1 MGRSKRCHPY
11 AALHIAHR
19 QYATV
24 RGVLG
29 KRGPLQWAAFV
40 TCLIVF
46 GLGPF
51 SAALRDADR
60 YAEVKVSDWPP
71 TNRWVKSTDCARRR
85 HVWLAI
91 CSDDNKLI
99 PISEYALGD
108 DPGHA
113 LLLDVW
119 AIASGKEA
127 SLVDVARLNIG
138 LNTIGLMVLASFLF
152 AIRAYV
158 TSIVLIAAGP
168 VIYLGWIGVSPHWSF
183 IGITSMAL
191 VLPMAILAKEYGFLT
206 RGSDNAYIALGIVAL
221 SLAALVREVI
231 GDMGLVTTIAVIGF
245 VAVRRRHLKGHWRG
259 LLVLTSLVLVTSA
272 MPTLVVGARDVSFA
286 MEPARHVARHGFSDI
301 LYKGLG
307 SVPNSLGIASYSD
320 AASQAGVE
328 RVKPGV
334 RYCSPEFY
342 GILRKLYL
350 EKVVH
355 HPAEVMRIYVE
366 KARLILA
373 DSILD
378 LAPPLGVA
386 LIIALGHFIA
396 ATALGLWRRIGFSQG
411 LLVEGAV
418 IVLIGLFVAQAIL
431 ADPNRMYAMP
441 LGAALVM
448 LLGVLVEFFGRAA
461 VILLSRSK
469 RKSHY
474 MHPWSE
480 HASEMD
486 V

>member
-1 MGRSKRCHPY
+1 MIPYGRQDIQQSDIDAVVAVLRSDFLTQGPAIPRFERAIADRVGAKHAVAVSNAT
-11 AALHIAHR
+11 AALHIAC
-19 QYATV
+19 
-24 RGVLG
+24 
-29 KRGPLQWAAFV
+29 AA
-40 TCLIVF
+40 LE
-46 GLGPF
+46 LGPGDVLWTVPNTFVASANCALYCGARVDFVDIDPASWNMSVPKLREKLERAKRDRTLPKVVIPVAF
-51 SAALRDADR
+51 SGQ
-60 YAEVKVSDWPP
+60 P
-71 TNRWVKSTDCARRR
+71 TDQ
-85 HVWLAI
+85 
-91 CSDDNKLI
+91 
-99 PISEYALGD
+99 E
-108 DPGHA
+108 
-113 LLLDVW
+113 
-119 AIASGKEA
+119 
-127 SLVDVARLNIG
+127 
-138 LNTIGLMVLASFLF
+138 TI
-152 AIRAYV
+152 
-158 TSIVLIAAGP
+158 
-168 VIYLGWIGVSPHWSF
+168 WE
-183 IGITSMAL
+183 
-191 VLPMAILAKEYGFLT
+191 LAKEYGFLT